1 MAARHSE
8 DTRTAS
14 GQEVND
20 PARTSLMS
28 TPPASYPRLFPE
40 PDQTIAGISRAL
52 REGSISCAEILE
64 QCLAQ
69 ADEWEPKVQAWVVI
83 DRERALK
90 QARSLDSEL
99 KSGHDRGPLHGIPIG
114 IKDII
119 DVAGLPTACGAKRWA
134 NRVADSDAKVV
145 ANLREAGAVILG
157 KTVTT
162 PYAWI
167 DPPVTR
173 NPWNLERTPG
183 GSSSGSAAA
192 VACGMCFG
200 AIGTQTGGSIT
211 RPASFCG
218 VTGLKPSKWNPDQS
232 VFDGV
237 KPFSPSLDHVGPIA
251 RTIEDLRSL
260 YLGMLTPDA
269 RVEGAIAPFLDDPP
283 RIGRLRGFFDRKAD
297 PAVLLMLEEA
307 ARVLKSA
314 GARLSDQDD
323 PLNFEEIIRDH
334 RTIMAVEASIIHAED
349 ANKFSDD
356 YPPRIR
362 ELIDE
367 GLASGDPSRLDIRD
381 RMMRFLE
388 GRPAGPLEFLE
399 TQNRRY
405 VALNATLKALGESGS
420 HVWITPATVGTAPD
434 PSTTGDPSF
443 NSPWSY
449 TGLPTA
455 SLPIGLS
462 PDGMPIAVQLV
473 GNVLGDFELLRVAIW
488 CEQAIRNA
496 RQ

>member
-1 MAARHSE
+1 
-8 DTRTAS
+8 
-14 GQEVND
+14 
-20 PARTSLMS
+20 MS
-28 TPPASYPRLFPE
+28 TPRASYPRLFPE
-40 PDQTIAGISRAL
+40 PDQTIAGIGRAL
-52 REGSISCAEILE
+52 REGSISCVEILQ
-64 QCLAQ
+64 QCLDQ
-69 ADEWEPKVQAWVVI
+69 VDEWEPKVRAWVVL
-83 DRERALK
+83 DRDGAIQ
-90 QARSLDSEL
+90 QARTLDSEL
-99 KSGHDRGPLHGIPIG
+99 KAGHDRGPLHGIPIG
-114 IKDII
+114 IEDII
-119 DVAGLPTACGAKRWA
+119 DVAGLPTACGAKRWVDRIAKQDA
-134 NRVADSDAKVV
+134 NVV
-145 ANLREAGAVILG
+145 ANLRAAGAVIMG

-167 DPPVTR
+167 DPPITR

-218 VTGLKPSKWNPDQS
+218 VAGLKPSKWNPDQS

-237 KPFSPSLDHVGPIA
+237 KPFAPSLDHVGPIA
-251 RTIEDLRSL
+251 RTVEDLRTL
-260 YLGMLTPDA
+260 YLNMLSPDA
-269 RVEGAIAPFLDDPP
+269 RVWGMITPGLEGPP

-297 PAVLLMLEEA
+297 PAILLTLEEA
-307 ARVLKSA
+307 ARVLKSS
-314 GARLSDQDD
+314 GARFIDQDD

-334 RTIMAVEASIIHAED
+334 RTIMAVEASIIHAKD
-349 ANKFSDD
+349 ADKFPDD

-367 GLASGDPSRLDIRD
+367 GLASGDPTRLDIRD
-381 RMMRFLE
+381 RMMSFLQ
-388 GRPAGPLEFLE
+388 GRPAGTAAFLE

-405 VALNATLKALGESGS
+405 VALNATLKALRESES
-420 HVWITPATVGTAPD
+420 DVWITPATVGTAPD

-449 TGLPTA
+449 TGLPTV

-462 PDGMPIAVQLV
+462 PEGMPIAVQLV
-473 GNVLGDFELLRVAIW
+473 GNVHGDFELLRVAIW
-488 CEQAIRNA
+488 CEQAIRTA